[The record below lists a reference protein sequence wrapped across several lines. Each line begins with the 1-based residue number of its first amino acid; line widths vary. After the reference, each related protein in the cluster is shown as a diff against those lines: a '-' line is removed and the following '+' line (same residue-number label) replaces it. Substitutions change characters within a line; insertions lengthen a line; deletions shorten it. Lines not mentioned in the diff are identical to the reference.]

1 MSTDDNL
8 KGNHAVFRQST
19 CIEFCQPNAADE
31 NSAAF
36 GQFSK
41 ASNLRRRSDIVA
53 CIDRMSGRAS
63 KMSKSDTVSD
73 GALTEPEMD
82 RAAELLHRAVVHEQG
97 NRLVMKISHH
107 IHGRGTAVN
116 AAGVIEEVKQAMSD
130 ASKRRLDSESEWDE
144 VSNGSEFPILVPK
157 SSEEKPRGSKPLA
170 QHDLLPKGFGIPLP
184 SGVASV
190 ADWGRTIIKMKKY
203 KDLNLSYEELIK
215 MAESNGEHHRYLQW
229 IQSNFSPANEDIHK
243 VKMTQAV
250 NLALYLKKI
259 DWQKGE
265 SMEFQR
271 CFK

>member
-1 MSTDDNL
+1 
-8 KGNHAVFRQST
+8 
-19 CIEFCQPNAADE
+19 
-31 NSAAF
+31 
-36 GQFSK
+36 
-41 ASNLRRRSDIVA
+41 
-53 CIDRMSGRAS
+53 MSGRAS

-215 MAESNGEHHRYLQW
+215 MAESHGEHHRYLQW

-250 NLALYLKKI
+250 DLALYLKKI